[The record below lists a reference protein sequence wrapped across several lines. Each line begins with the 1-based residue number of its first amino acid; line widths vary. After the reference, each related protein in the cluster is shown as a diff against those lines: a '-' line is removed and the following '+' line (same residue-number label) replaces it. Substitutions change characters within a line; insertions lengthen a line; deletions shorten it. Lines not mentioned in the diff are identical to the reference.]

1 MSIIKYNK
9 EKVFTD
15 NQKVVV
21 VSNTYYYNHN
31 KMNDLDTCFARLQ
44 SSFDDIFLF
53 HHSSTKG
60 KATCDEEDKF
70 DFITGKKIASAKC
83 QMKAISSTI
92 TKLDAIE
99 RKAEELIEIIKKKKA
114 ELKTENETCWR
125 EIENANH

>member
-53 HHSSTKG
+53 YPSSTKG

-92 TKLDAIE
+92 TRLDAIE
-99 RKAEELIEIIKKKKA
+99 RNAEELIEIVKKKKE
-114 ELKTENETCWR
+114 ELKKENEKCWR
-125 EIENANH
+125 EIENENN

>member
-21 VSNTYYYNHN
+21 VSNTYYYNYN
-31 KMNDLDTCFARLQ
+31 KMNDLNTCFARLQ
-44 SSFDDIFLF
+44 SSFDDTYLF
-53 HHSSTKG
+53 HYSSTRG
-60 KATCDEEDKF
+60 KATCDEEDGF

-92 TKLDAIE
+92 TKLDAMK
-99 RKAEELIEIIKKKKA
+99 RNAEKLIEIINKKEA
-114 ELKTENETCWR
+114 ELKKENETCWR

>member
-9 EKVFTD
+9 ENVFTD

-53 HHSSTKG
+53 YPSSTKG

-83 QMKAISSTI
+83 QMRAISSTI
-92 TKLDAIE
+92 TRLDAIE
-99 RKAEELIEIIKKKKA
+99 RNAEELIEIIKKKKA
-114 ELKTENETCWR
+114 ELKKENETCWR

>member
-15 NQKVVV
+15 NQKVIV

-31 KMNDLDTCFARLQ
+31 KMNDLDNCFARLQ

-53 HHSSTKG
+53 YHSSTKG
-60 KATCDEEDKF
+60 KATCDEKDKF

-99 RKAEELIEIIKKKKA
+99 RNAEELIEIIKKKKA
-114 ELKTENETCWR
+114 ELKKENETCWR

>member
-9 EKVFTD
+9 EKAFTD

-53 HHSSTKG
+53 YPSSTKG

-92 TKLDAIE
+92 TRLDAIE
-99 RKAEELIEIIKKKKA
+99 RNAEELIEIIKKKKA
-114 ELKTENETCWR
+114 ELKKENEICWR

>member
-44 SSFDDIFLF
+44 NSFDDIFLF
-53 HHSSTKG
+53 YPSSTKG

-99 RKAEELIEIIKKKKA
+99 RNAEELIEIVKKKKA
-114 ELKTENETCWR
+114 ELKKENETCWR

>member
-15 NQKVVV
+15 NSNVVV
-21 VSNTYYYNHN
+21 VSNTYYYNYN

-53 HHSSTKG
+53 YPSSTKG

-99 RKAEELIEIIKKKKA
+99 RNAEELIEIVKKKKA
-114 ELKTENETCWR
+114 ELKKENETCWR

>member
-15 NQKVVV
+15 NSNVVV
-21 VSNTYYYNHN
+21 VSNTYYYNYN
-31 KMNDLDTCFARLQ
+31 KLNDLYTCFARLQ

-53 HHSSTKG
+53 YSSSTKG

-92 TKLDAIE
+92 TRLDAIE
-99 RKAEELIEIIKKKKA
+99 RNAEELIEIIKKKKA
-114 ELKTENETCWR
+114 ELKKENEICWR

>member
-15 NQKVVV
+15 NSNVVV

-53 HHSSTKG
+53 YPSSTKG

-99 RKAEELIEIIKKKKA
+99 RNAEELIEIIKKKKA
-114 ELKTENETCWR
+114 ELKKENETCWR

>member
-9 EKVFTD
+9 ENVFTD

-21 VSNTYYYNHN
+21 VTNTYYYNHN

-53 HHSSTKG
+53 YPSSTKG

-83 QMKAISSTI
+83 QMRAISSTI
-92 TKLDAIE
+92 TRLDAIE
-99 RKAEELIEIIKKKKA
+99 RNSEELIEIIKKKKA
-114 ELKTENETCWR
+114 ELKKENETCWR